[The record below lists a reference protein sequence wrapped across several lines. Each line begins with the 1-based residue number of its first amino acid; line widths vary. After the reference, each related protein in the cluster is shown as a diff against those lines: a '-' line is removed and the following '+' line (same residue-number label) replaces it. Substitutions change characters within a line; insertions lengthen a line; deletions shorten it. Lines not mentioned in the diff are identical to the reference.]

1 MAPPFQCYAKI
12 NEKILPIR
20 RGEVYETPLTTA
32 LERSGLGTV
41 EGGGTMQNKNKE
53 IEYVGID
60 VVLQN
65 KEEGVSFVCQFL
77 EERGAPKGS
86 VFQIGAEHFPFGKVE
101 AVAVYFDGVNL
112 PSEVYHDCDI
122 NFVWSEF
129 EKRIGANGPLPLWG
143 FGIRHA
149 SPNRRFPSSVSSMQR
164 CTDCHICPTGDNT
177 SPPTCAVLAAVPA
190 CSRSA
195 GSSSMTRRTLWLLF
209 RAKEKF

>member
-1 MAPPFQCYAKI
+1 MNMAPPFQCYAKI

-129 EKRIGANGPLPLWG
+129 EKRIGANGKIRGYWEGATETALYLYGASASDMRRQIADFLAVYPLCKGAQIVTFAP
-143 FGIRHA
+143 
-149 SPNRRFPSSVSSMQR
+149 PETTPVRRLAPS
-164 CTDCHICPTGDNT
+164 
-177 SPPTCAVLAAVPA
+177 
-190 CSRSA
+190 
-195 GSSSMTRRTLWLLF
+195 
-209 RAKEKF
+209 